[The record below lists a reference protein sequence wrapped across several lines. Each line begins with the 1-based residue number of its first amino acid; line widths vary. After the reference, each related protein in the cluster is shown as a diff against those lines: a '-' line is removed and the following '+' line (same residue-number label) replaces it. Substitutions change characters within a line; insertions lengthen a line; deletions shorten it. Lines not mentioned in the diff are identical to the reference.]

1 MADWNNPN
9 NASLYTDVMQMIKDR
24 DYAAMTLNSVVETF
38 TNLPDGA
45 MKWHPGNQRLERI
58 WSGVWQAQLIGL
70 GGGGT
75 GANSAAGARS
85 NLGLGSVATVNLVT
99 VGLGGTGA
107 SDAAGAR
114 TNLGLGNMATQNYNA
129 VWITGGTI
137 TGIAA
142 LGIAVGGTGANNVG
156 SARANLGLGGLAV
169 LNAVG
174 VGEIWDGNVTTA
186 KLADGAVTTIKIA
199 DGQVTDTKIASGLNG
214 KGSRIVST
222 ATPSGGSNG
231 DIWYQV

>member
-1 MADWNNPN
+1 MADWNNPQ

-24 DYAAMTLNSVVETF
+24 DHAALTMLSYSQP
-38 TNLPDGA
+38 TNLPNGAIRFNPTGVLFEKYWDGVYYTQGISIA
-45 MKWHPGNQRLERI
+45 
-58 WSGVWQAQLIGL
+58 
-70 GGGGT
+70 GGGT
-75 GANSAAGARS
+75 GATTAAAARS
-85 NLGLGSVATVNLVT
+85 NLGLGTVATVNLVT
-99 VGLGGTGA
+99 IGLGGTGA

-137 TGIAA
+137 SGIAA

-199 DGQVTDTKIASGLNG
+199 DGQVTDAKIASGLNG

-222 ATPSGGSNG
+222 GTPSGGNNG

>member
-58 WSGVWQAQLIGL
+58 WSGVWQPQLIGL

-85 NLGLGSVATVNLVT
+85 NLGLGTVATVNLVT

-174 VGEIWDGNVTTA
+174 AGEIWDGNVTTA

-199 DGQVTDTKIASGLNG
+199 DGQVTDAKIASGLNG

-222 ATPSGGSNG
+222 GTPSGGNNG